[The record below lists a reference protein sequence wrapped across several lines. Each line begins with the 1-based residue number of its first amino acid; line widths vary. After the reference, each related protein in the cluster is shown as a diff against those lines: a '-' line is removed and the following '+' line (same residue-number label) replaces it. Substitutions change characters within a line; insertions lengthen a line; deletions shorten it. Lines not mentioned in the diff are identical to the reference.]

1 MSRIGIVC
9 SVGFV
14 WVAFGL
20 LGIASAEETADR
32 LPATGKVQFTY
43 GRGGPIRASSK
54 FQQGETVY
62 GLFQITPEA
71 GHTLAGHLTGY
82 CLAHADGE
90 TIYCGTGTELNEA
103 ASLGLTSFTDTFDV
117 KTAELKPGKYKV
129 LASCFEEASQKTLDV
144 SAEFE
149 VLSPDTFGLRD
160 IVMDRR
166 VFAAGDQFTLEA
178 SLRTTTTAHKRLPMK
193 VLTKLIDQQDGD
205 VTSEQ
210 ELPEKHLT
218 TFTQISNQGQAEIHH
233 ITYNIPFHLNRP
245 GRFQLLLTLQHEETK
260 QSAQYV
266 IPLVVVDPLK
276 P

>member
-1 MSRIGIVC
+1 MARIGTVC
-9 SVGFV
+9 LVGFV
-14 WVAFGL
+14 WVVVGL
-20 LGIASAEETADR
+20 MGVALAEETAER

-71 GHTLAGHLTGY
+71 GHTLAGHLTSY
-82 CLAHADGE
+82 CLAHADGD
-90 TIYCGTGTELNEA
+90 TIYCSTGTELDKA

-117 KTAELKPGKYKV
+117 KTAGLKPGKYKV
-129 LASCFEEASQKTLDV
+129 LASCFEETSQKTLDV

-149 VLSPDTFGLRD
+149 VVSPDTFGLRD
-160 IVMDRR
+160 IVMDRS
-166 VFAAGDQFTLEA
+166 VFAAGDQFTLGA
-178 SLRTTTTAHKRLPMK
+178 TLRTTTTAHKRLPMK
-193 VLTKLIDQQDGD
+193 VLTKLIDPQDGS
-205 VTSEQ
+205 VASEQ

-218 TFTQISNQGQAEIHH
+218 TFTQLSNQGQEKIHH
-233 ITYNIPFHLNRP
+233 VTYDIPFRLNRP
-245 GRFQLLLTLQHEETK
+245 GRFQLLLTLQHEETQ